1 MCTSFLQCLIVFYVN
16 WLDGPPH
23 VWFTNAFFPDMQIP
37 IDTPLTNG
45 IGIWPT
51 MSMIRLHI
59 FVGNCLEFLGISH
72 CIQIYPNMCWLNP
85 GFAWLNPHYFP
96 YKMPVPAMLQSVLT
110 RGPCPDLHRD
120 LALWFGR
127 ARLSHRRLDSNVEK
141 PWVSLRKWSPNGWV
155 VHFEHQF
162 FSQIYILIWNCGRV
176 YPWGNLGWLHLV
188 LKGALLFRYAVDGEW
203 RGYTVTG

>member
-1 MCTSFLQCLIVFYVN
+1 MCTSFLQCLIVFYAN

-51 MSMIRLHI
+51 MSMIRLPI

-85 GFAWLNPHYFP
+85 SFAWLNPHYFP

-127 ARLSHRRLDSNVEK
+127 ARLSHPVKVRFQRQTGTGHD
-141 PWVSLRKWSPNGWV
+141 
-155 VHFEHQF
+155 
-162 FSQIYILIWNCGRV
+162 ILF
-176 YPWGNLGWLHLV
+176 LS
-188 LKGALLFRYAVDGEW
+188 
-203 RGYTVTG
+203 

>member
-1 MCTSFLQCLIVFYVN
+1 MHLLFTVLNRVLCELAWWSTACLI
-16 WLDGPPH
+16 H
-23 VWFTNAFFPDMQIP
+23 KCIFPDMQIP

-51 MSMIRLHI
+51 MSMIRLPI

-127 ARLSHRRLDSNVEK
+127 AHLSHPVKVRFQRQTGTGHDIL
-141 PWVSLRKWSPNGWV
+141 
-155 VHFEHQF
+155 F
-162 FSQIYILIWNCGRV
+162 FKL
-176 YPWGNLGWLHLV
+176 
-188 LKGALLFRYAVDGEW
+188 
-203 RGYTVTG
+203 T